1 MCNTCQH
8 TECRLACVSEPL
20 CLHLECCNCMQA
32 AAKAQFEELV
42 RVEFARIMSA
52 GALSANEAA
61 VQAVALARA
70 RAESLDVSGLR
81 I

>member
-1 MCNTCQH
+1 
-8 TECRLACVSEPL
+8 
-20 CLHLECCNCMQA
+20 MQA

-42 RVEFARIMSA
+42 RMEFARIMSA

>member
-1 MCNTCQH
+1 
-8 TECRLACVSEPL
+8 
-20 CLHLECCNCMQA
+20 MQA

-42 RVEFARIMSA
+42 RMEFAKVMAS

-70 RAESLDVSGLR
+70 RAENLDASHLSH
-81 I
+81 